1 MSESSTPGESPSQ
14 APGQTP
20 SQTWVHEFRGHLE
33 QPSPR
38 RLPKDA
44 PGRAAAVLVPTFVE
58 AGQLWLLLTKRAES
72 LSNHAGQI
80 SFPGGGR
87 EAGEDAWQTA
97 LRETEEEIGLPPTRV
112 LELGRLDEIY
122 AEVSDYR
129 IVPCVGA
136 IPNPIEP
143 ELNEEVEEVLRVP
156 LLAFADV
163 KVVEDRVVQWRGE
176 DRQIRIY
183 HVGRHPVWGLTAR
196 IVQNLLQRLG
206 LDLPGPE

>member
-1 MSESSTPGESPSQ
+1 MAESSTSVQP
-14 APGQTP
+14 A
-20 SQTWVHEFRGHLE
+20 QTWVHELRGHLE
-33 QPSPR
+33 TPAPR
-38 RLPKDA
+38 RLPEEA
-44 PGRAAAVLVPTFVE
+44 PGRPAAVLVPMFVE
-58 AGQLWLLLTKRAES
+58 AGQLWVLLTRRAES

-87 EAGEDAWQTA
+87 EAEENAWQTA
-97 LRETEEEIGLPPTRV
+97 LRETEEEIGLPAHRV
-112 LELGRLDEIY
+112 LQLGRLDEVY

-136 IPNPIEP
+136 VPQPLEP
-143 ELNEEVEEVLRVP
+143 VLNGEVEEVLRVP

-163 KVVEDRVVQWRGE
+163 KVVEDRIVQWRGE

-206 LDLPGPE
+206 LDLPGAE